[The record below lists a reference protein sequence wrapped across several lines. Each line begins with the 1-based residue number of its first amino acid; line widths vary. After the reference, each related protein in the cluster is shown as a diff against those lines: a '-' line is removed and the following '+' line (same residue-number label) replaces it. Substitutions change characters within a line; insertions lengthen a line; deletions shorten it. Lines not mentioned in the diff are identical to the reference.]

1 MADGNHGM
9 TDADLKAWIQY
20 AVSLEGSIQMASVM
34 FSTQDVFDNFQNV
47 YTVTVLD
54 DAPIQAKAAAQQMGL
69 KFLKRWN
76 QDNQRD

>member
-20 AVSLEGSIQMASVM
+20 AVSVEGSIQMASVM
-34 FSTQDVFDNFQNV
+34 FSTQDVFDNFQDM

-54 DAPIQAKAAAQQMGL
+54 DATIQAKAAAQQMRL
-69 KFLKRWN
+69 PFLIRCN
-76 QDNQRD
+76 QDNTRD